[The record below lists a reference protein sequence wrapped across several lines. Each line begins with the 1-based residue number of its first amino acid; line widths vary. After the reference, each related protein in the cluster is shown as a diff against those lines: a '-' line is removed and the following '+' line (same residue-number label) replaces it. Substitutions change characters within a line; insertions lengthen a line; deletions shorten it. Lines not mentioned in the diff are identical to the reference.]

1 MLAAVFG
8 TGTVQH
14 STGLVESD
22 HKPLESLFKKP
33 LCMAPQCIQRMM
45 LRVQRYDLIVKYR
58 PGDQLHIA
66 VLLAVLVSWSL
77 HHRQMSLTSI
87 CLYKFQKKRLM
98 SLREKRAVIQCYR
111 N

>member
-66 VLLAVLVSWSL
+66 VLLAVYLCLQVPGSRKISVF
-77 HHRQMSLTSI
+77 TSSR
-87 CLYKFQKKRLM
+87 KP
-98 SLREKRAVIQCYR
+98 
-111 N
+111 